1 MKGMRQ
7 KAEMLND
14 IIENMREQLPL
25 YLKMKEAVGQEE
37 GSIGQENYDELHRI
51 LIEKDAILTEMDI
64 LERDAEKIKEEM
76 MISLSLSKFNISELS
91 KVFSDGKLL
100 PLKEIMGQIAQ
111 LTQEILFLEGRNEK
125 LLKDNMDK
133 VDEGLKRVRTA
144 QKVSRVY
151 HAATR
156 PFPASAFMNK
166 KS

>member
-1 MKGMRQ
+1 
-7 KAEMLND
+7 
-14 IIENMREQLPL
+14 
-25 YLKMKEAVGQEE
+25 
-37 GSIGQENYDELHRI
+37 
-51 LIEKDAILTEMDI
+51 
-64 LERDAEKIKEEM
+64 
-76 MISLSLSKFNISELS
+76 
-91 KVFSDGKLL
+91 
-100 PLKEIMGQIAQ
+100 MGQIAQ